1 VESPA
6 ATARPVEPLPALDAA
21 AGRRRRVVGIAYVAA
36 SALCF
41 GAMPVFAR
49 RAYQDGVDPRTLLLL
64 RFTAAAAVMW
74 ALVAWRGTRLPRGR
88 ALATLVG
95 MGAIG
100 YAGQAFS
107 YFTALTLA
115 SAGLVALLLYTY
127 PALVALLSWAVLRHP
142 LTRLQ
147 LGALAM
153 ALLGSLLTIGRAGDG
168 APLGI
173 ALGLLAALIYS
184 VYILVGARLPPEVTP
199 TASTAVVTSAAA
211 VVYGA
216 VAAVAGVRLPVS
228 AGGWLAILAVA
239 LVGTVLAI
247 ACFLAGLE
255 RLGAVRTSVYSTLE
269 PAFTLGLAA
278 LLLGEEV
285 SALRLAGGALILGAV
300 LLLARAELG
309 AGAPAASVASP
320 GGAGP

>member
-1 VESPA
+1 MEPHA
-6 ATARPVEPLPALDAA
+6 ATAGLEEPTPAA
-21 AGRRRRVVGIAYVAA
+21 AEHARRRRVVSGIVAVAA

-64 RFTAAAAVMW
+64 RFAAAAAVMW
-74 ALVAWRGTRLPRGR
+74 VLVAWRGTRLPRGR
-88 ALATLVG
+88 ALYTLVG

-115 SAGLVALLLYTY
+115 SAGLVSLLLYTY

-142 LTRLQ
+142 LSRLQ
-147 LGALAM
+147 LAALAM

-184 VYILVGARLPPEVTP
+184 VYILVGARLPAGISP
-199 TASTAVVTSAAA
+199 TASTAVVTTSAAA
-211 VVYGA
+211 VY
-216 VAAVAGVRLPVS
+216 AAVGAATGVRLPAS
-228 AGGWLAILAVA
+228 ASGWLAILAVA
-239 LVGTVLAI
+239 VVGTVLAI
-247 ACFLAGLE
+247 ALFLAGLE

-269 PAFTLGLAA
+269 PAFTVGLAV

-285 SALRLAGGALILGAV
+285 GALRLAGGALILGAV

-309 AGAPAASVASP
+309 SGAPAAPSAAP
-320 GGAGP
+320 GGTGP